1 MLRIIKYTICSLLVT
16 LTAILFGYLA
26 LGKKPNFKNKR
37 LYIGLLGSTILYIL
51 FNYIQVGEIKSIM
64 NFIMNT
70 ILFLY
75 VYKISVSKSI
85 FMSFI
90 HALLLLATE
99 VICFIILIYLLKLDN
114 STISNVFAGSIL
126 SNVVVCTFF
135 IVLLVILRK
144 PLQKLFAYE
153 ISSNVKIA
161 IFSTLS
167 IICVWIFFYI
177 GFSNLENNNALLVS
191 VFGMLVFL
199 AILFSLVKQKIDNNK
214 ITEKYDSLIEF
225 MNSYEEKIDEL
236 RIQSHDNKNQLLNI
250 KSKIIDKD
258 KNKNIIEY
266 IDSILNEK
274 VQLDKG
280 KYSKLKYLPSNGFK
294 GMFYYKISKAEELG
308 IKISIN
314 ISAGIKKSVLHNM
327 NAEDYKQL
335 CRIIGVYLDNAI
347 EASAISNEKLLGIEI
362 YLNNN
367 DVEIIISNS
376 YLGEVD
382 IKNVNEKGY
391 STKGKSHGYGLSL
404 VKNILENSD
413 IFSSE
418 TTTCNGIYTQ
428 KLNIK
433 GK

>member
-1 MLRIIKYTICSLLVT
+1 M
-16 LTAILFGYLA
+16 
-26 LGKKPNFKNKR
+26 
-37 LYIGLLGSTILYIL
+37 
-51 FNYIQVGEIKSIM
+51 
-64 NFIMNT
+64 
-70 ILFLY
+70 
-75 VYKISVSKSI
+75 
-85 FMSFI
+85 
-90 HALLLLATE
+90 
-99 VICFIILIYLLKLDN
+99 
-114 STISNVFAGSIL
+114 
-126 SNVVVCTFF
+126 
-135 IVLLVILRK
+135 
-144 PLQKLFAYE
+144 QKLFAYE

-161 IFSTLS
+161 IFAVLTL
-167 IICVWIFFYI
+167 ICIAILFYT
-177 GFSNLENNNALLVS
+177 GVSNLERKTLLTS
-191 VFGMLVFL
+191 IFGMVVFL

-236 RIQSHDNKNQLLNI
+236 RIQSHENKNQLLNI

-308 IKISIN
+308 IQISIN

-382 IKNVNEKGY
+382 INNIYEKGY

>member
-1 MLRIIKYTICSLLVT
+1 MLEIIKYTICSLLVT
-16 LTAILFGYLA
+16 LTAILFGFVA
-26 LGKKPNFKNKR
+26 LGKKPNFKNER
-37 LYIGLLGSTILYIL
+37 LYIGLLCSTILYVA
-51 FNYIQVGEIKSIM
+51 FNYIEVGELKSILT
-64 NFIMNT
+64 FIVISLLLYYVLQVT
-70 ILFLY
+70 IY
-75 VYKISVSKSI
+75 KSI
-85 FMSFI
+85 LMSFAQSMI
-90 HALLLLATE
+90 IIFAE
-99 VICFIILIYLLKLDN
+99 VICFFTLKYVIKASNSYIYDVFARSIISNIIVCTIFIALSILIK
-114 STISNVFAGSIL
+114 
-126 SNVVVCTFF
+126 
-135 IVLLVILRK
+135 K
-144 PLQKLFAYE
+144 QLQKLFAHE
-153 ISSNVKIA
+153 ISPNVRIS
-161 IFSTLS
+161 IFTVLS
-167 IICVWIFFYI
+167 CIYILIFFYI
-177 GFSNLENNNALLVS
+177 GFSNLEMNNALLIS
-191 VFGMLVFL
+191 IFGMIVFL
-199 AILFSLVKQKIDNNK
+199 AELFSLVKQKIDNNK

-236 RIQSHDNKNQLLNI
+236 RIQGHENKNQLLNI

-258 KNKNIIEY
+258 KSKNIIEY

-294 GMFYYKISKAEELG
+294 GMFYYKISKAEKLG
-308 IKISIN
+308 VKISVN
-314 ISAGIKKSVLHNM
+314 VSAGIKKSVLHNM

-376 YLGEVD
+376 YLGKVD
-382 IKNVNEKGY
+382 TKNVNEKGY
-391 STKGKSHGYGLSL
+391 STKGKNRGYGLPL
-404 VKNILENSD
+404 VKNILEHSD

-418 TTTCNGIYTQ
+418 TITCNDIYTQ

>member
-16 LTAILFGYLA
+16 STAILFGYIA

-37 LYIGLLGSTILYIL
+37 LYIGLLGSTILYVV

-64 NFIMNT
+64 NFVMNT

-90 HALLLLATE
+90 HVILLLVADICTI
-99 VICFIILIYLLKLDN
+99 VIPLYIFKVDKNYLY
-114 STISNVFAGSIL
+114 NVFAGSIL
-126 SNVVVCTFF
+126 SNTIVC
-135 IVLLVILRK
+135 IVFTLLLVILRK
-144 PLQKLFAYE
+144 PLQRLFAYE
-153 ISSNVKIA
+153 ISSNIKIA
-161 IFSTLS
+161 IFSMLS
-167 IICVWIFFYI
+167 IICIFIFFYI
-177 GFSNLENNNALLVS
+177 GFSNLETNNTLLIS
-191 VFGMLVFL
+191 IFGMVVFL

-236 RIQSHDNKNQLLNI
+236 RIQSHENKNQLLNI

-391 STKGKSHGYGLSL
+391 STKGKSHGYGLPL

>member
-16 LTAILFGYLA
+16 LTAILFGYIA

-37 LYIGLLGSTILYIL
+37 LYIGLLGSTILYVV

-64 NFIMNT
+64 NFVMNT

-90 HALLLLATE
+90 HALLLLIVE
-99 VICFIILIYLLKLDN
+99 VICFIILVYVLKLDN
-114 STISNVFAGSIL
+114 STISNVFAGTIL
-126 SNVVVCTFF
+126 ANF
-135 IVLLVILRK
+135 IVVILFLIICLVLRK

-153 ISSNVKIA
+153 ISSNIKIA

-167 IICVWIFFYI
+167 IICIFIFFYI
-177 GFSNLENNNALLVS
+177 GFSNLETNNTLLIS
-191 VFGMLVFL
+191 IFGMVVFL

-236 RIQSHDNKNQLLNI
+236 RIQSHENKNQLLNI

-391 STKGKSHGYGLSL
+391 STKGKSHGYGLPL

-413 IFSSE
+413 IFLVKLLHAME
-418 TTTCNGIYTQ
+418 YTL
-428 KLNIK
+428 KN
-433 GK
+433 

>member
-1 MLRIIKYTICSLLVT
+1 MLEIIKYVPSGIILVLTAFLYVKISTNEKETKSTIQIIGASILVT
-16 LTAILFGYLA
+16 LIYAFVYVYIKGA
-26 LGKKPNFKNKR
+26 LKS
-37 LYIGLLGSTILYIL
+37 LL
-51 FNYIQVGEIKSIM
+51 
-64 NFIMNT
+64 NFISIAIYMA
-70 ILFLY
+70 Y
-75 VYKISVSKSI
+75 VFDVKISKAI

-90 HALLLLATE
+90 HTILLIIAE
-99 VICFIILIYLLKLDN
+99 VICFIILAYILNINNSYIYD
-114 STISNVFAGSIL
+114 VFAGSIL
-126 SNVVVCTFF
+126 SNVVINLIFL
-135 IVLLVILRK
+135 VLSVILRK

-153 ISSNVKIA
+153 ISPNVKIS
-161 IFSTLS
+161 IFTVLS
-167 IICVWIFFYI
+167 CICILIFFYI

-191 VFGMLVFL
+191 VFGMVVFL

-236 RIQSHDNKNQLLNI
+236 RIQSHENKNQLLNI

-314 ISAGIKKSVLHNM
+314 ISAEIKKSVLHNM

-418 TTTCNGIYTQ
+418 TTTCNGIYIQ

>member
-1 MLRIIKYTICSLLVT
+1 MLEIINDFIGGLLLSITALIFAMISLNKKITKSKLVICLV
-16 LTAILFGYLA
+16 ILFVSTTYPLVYNNIDGTISS
-26 LGKKPNFKNKR
+26 F
-37 LYIGLLGSTILYIL
+37 IHSTIIAIMFVYL
-51 FNYIQVGEIKSIM
+51 FNVS
-64 NFIMNT
+64 
-70 ILFLY
+70 LY
-75 VYKISVSKSI
+75 KGI
-85 FMSFI
+85 FMSFV
-90 HALLLLATE
+90 HALLLLAAD
-99 VICFIILIYLLKLDN
+99 ILIMVIALLILKVDK
-114 STISNVFAGSIL
+114 TYFYEVFAGTIL
-126 SNVVVCTFF
+126 ANF
-135 IVLLVILRK
+135 IVVILFLIICLILRK

-153 ISSNVKIA
+153 ISSNIKIA

-177 GFSNLENNNALLVS
+177 GFSNLENNNALLIS
-191 VFGMLVFL
+191 VFGMVVFL

-225 MNSYEEKIDEL
+225 MNSYEEKIDEY
-236 RIQSHDNKNQLLNI
+236 
-250 KSKIIDKD
+250 

-382 IKNVNEKGY
+382 INNIYEKGY

>member
-236 RIQSHDNKNQLLNI
+236 RIQSHENKNQLLNI

-404 VKNILENSD
+404 VKNILENSN

>member
-153 ISSNVKIA
+153 ISSNIKIA

-177 GFSNLENNNALLVS
+177 GFSNLENNNALLIS
-191 VFGMLVFL
+191 VFGMVVFL

-236 RIQSHDNKNQLLNI
+236 RIQSHENKNQLLNI

-404 VKNILENSD
+404 VKNILENSN

>member
-16 LTAILFGYLA
+16 STAILFGYIA

-37 LYIGLLGSTILYIL
+37 LYIGLLGSTILYVV

-64 NFIMNT
+64 NFVMNT

-90 HALLLLATE
+90 HVILLLVADICTI
-99 VICFIILIYLLKLDN
+99 VIPLYIFKVDKNYLY
-114 STISNVFAGSIL
+114 NVFAGSIL
-126 SNVVVCTFF
+126 SNTIVC
-135 IVLLVILRK
+135 IVFTLLLVILRK
-144 PLQKLFAYE
+144 PLQRLFAYE
-153 ISSNVKIA
+153 ISSNIKIA
-161 IFSTLS
+161 IFSMLS
-167 IICVWIFFYI
+167 IICIFIFFYI
-177 GFSNLENNNALLVS
+177 GFSNLETNNTLLIS
-191 VFGMLVFL
+191 IFGMVVFL

-236 RIQSHDNKNQLLNI
+236 RIQSHENKNQLLNI

-367 DVEIIISNS
+367 DVDIIISNS

-391 STKGKSHGYGLSL
+391 STKGKSHGYGLPL

-418 TTTCNGIYTQ
+418 TTTCNGIYIQ

>member
-1 MLRIIKYTICSLLVT
+1 MI
-16 LTAILFGYLA
+16 
-26 LGKKPNFKNKR
+26 
-37 LYIGLLGSTILYIL
+37 
-51 FNYIQVGEIKSIM
+51 
-64 NFIMNT
+64 
-70 ILFLY
+70 
-75 VYKISVSKSI
+75 
-85 FMSFI
+85 
-90 HALLLLATE
+90 
-99 VICFIILIYLLKLDN
+99 
-114 STISNVFAGSIL
+114 
-126 SNVVVCTFF
+126 
-135 IVLLVILRK
+135 
-144 PLQKLFAYE
+144 
-153 ISSNVKIA
+153 
-161 IFSTLS
+161 
-167 IICVWIFFYI
+167 
-177 GFSNLENNNALLVS
+177 
-191 VFGMLVFL
+191 VFL
-199 AILFSLVKQKIDNNK
+199 AELFSLVKQKIDNNK

-225 MNSYEEKIDEL
+225 MNSYEKKIDEL
-236 RIQSHDNKNQLLNI
+236 RIQGHENKNQLLNI

-258 KNKNIIEY
+258 KSKNIIEY

-294 GMFYYKISKAEELG
+294 GMFYYKISKAEKLG
-308 IKISIN
+308 VKISVN
-314 ISAGIKKSVLHNM
+314 VSAGIKKSVLHNM

-382 IKNVNEKGY
+382 TKNVNEKGY
-391 STKGKSHGYGLSL
+391 STKGKNRGYGLPL
-404 VKNILENSD
+404 VKNILEHSD

-418 TTTCNGIYTQ
+418 TITCNDIYTQ

>member
-1 MLRIIKYTICSLLVT
+1 MLRIIKYVPSGIILVLTAFLYVKISTYEKETKSTIKIIGASILVT
-16 LTAILFGYLA
+16 LIYAFVYIYINGALKSLLNFLGIAI
-26 LGKKPNFKNKR
+26 
-37 LYIGLLGSTILYIL
+37 YIA
-51 FNYIQVGEIKSIM
+51 
-64 NFIMNT
+64 
-70 ILFLY
+70 Y
-75 VYKISVSKSI
+75 VFDVKISKAI

-90 HALLLLATE
+90 HTILLIIAE
-99 VICFIILIYLLKLDN
+99 VICFIMLAYILNINNSYIY
-114 STISNVFAGSIL
+114 NVFAGSIL
-126 SNVVVCTFF
+126 SN
-135 IVLLVILRK
+135 IVINLIFLVLSVILRK
-144 PLQKLFAYE
+144 PLQKLFTYE
-153 ISSNVKIA
+153 ISSNIKIA
-161 IFSTLS
+161 IFSMLS
-167 IICVWIFFYI
+167 IICIFIFFYI
-177 GFSNLENNNALLVS
+177 GFSNLETNNTLLIS
-191 VFGMLVFL
+191 IFGMLVFL
-199 AILFSLVKQKIDNNK
+199 TILFSLIKQKIDNNK

-236 RIQSHDNKNQLLNI
+236 RIQSHENKNQLLNI

-404 VKNILENSD
+404 VKNILENSA

>member
-236 RIQSHDNKNQLLNI
+236 RIQSHENKNQLLNI

-391 STKGKSHGYGLSL
+391 STKGKSYGYGLSL

>member
-16 LTAILFGYLA
+16 LTAILFGYIA

-37 LYIGLLGSTILYIL
+37 LYIGLLGSTILYIV

-64 NFIMNT
+64 NFVMNT

-90 HALLLLATE
+90 HALLLLIVE
-99 VICFIILIYLLKLDN
+99 VICFIILVYVLKLDN
-114 STISNVFAGSIL
+114 STISNVFAGTIL
-126 SNVVVCTFF
+126 ANF
-135 IVLLVILRK
+135 IVVILFLIICLVLRK

-153 ISSNVKIA
+153 ISSNIKIA

-167 IICVWIFFYI
+167 IICIFIFFYI
-177 GFSNLENNNALLVS
+177 GFSNLETNNTLLIS
-191 VFGMLVFL
+191 IFGMVVFL

-236 RIQSHDNKNQLLNI
+236 RIQSHENKNQLLNI

-391 STKGKSHGYGLSL
+391 STKGKSHGYGLPL

>member
-16 LTAILFGYLA
+16 STAILFGYIA

-37 LYIGLLGSTILYIL
+37 LYIGLLGSTILYVV

-64 NFIMNT
+64 NFVMNT

-90 HALLLLATE
+90 HVILLLVADICTI
-99 VICFIILIYLLKLDN
+99 VIPLYIFKVDKNYLY
-114 STISNVFAGSIL
+114 NVFAGSIL
-126 SNVVVCTFF
+126 SNTIVC
-135 IVLLVILRK
+135 IVFTLLLVILRK
-144 PLQKLFAYE
+144 PLQRLFAYE
-153 ISSNVKIA
+153 ISSNIKIA
-161 IFSTLS
+161 IFSMLS
-167 IICVWIFFYI
+167 IICIFIFFYI
-177 GFSNLENNNALLVS
+177 GFSNLETNNTLLIS
-191 VFGMLVFL
+191 IFGMLVFL
-199 AILFSLVKQKIDNNK
+199 TILFSLVKQKIDNNK

-236 RIQSHDNKNQLLNI
+236 RIQSHENKNQLLNI

-367 DVEIIISNS
+367 DVDIIISNS

-391 STKGKSHGYGLSL
+391 STKGKSHGYGLPL

-418 TTTCNGIYTQ
+418 TTTCNGIYIQ

>member
-1 MLRIIKYTICSLLVT
+1 MLRIIKYVPSGIILVLTAFLYVKISTYEKETKSTIKIIGASILVT
-16 LTAILFGYLA
+16 LIYAF
-26 LGKKPNFKNKR
+26 
-37 LYIGLLGSTILYIL
+37 
-51 FNYIQVGEIKSIM
+51 V
-64 NFIMNT
+64 
-70 ILFLY
+70 Y
-75 VYKISVSKSI
+75 VYINGALKSLLNFLSIAIYIAYVFDVKISKAI

-90 HALLLLATE
+90 HTILLIIAE
-99 VICFIILIYLLKLDN
+99 VICFIMLAYILNINNSYIY
-114 STISNVFAGSIL
+114 NVFAGSIL
-126 SNVVVCTFF
+126 SN
-135 IVLLVILRK
+135 IVINLIFLVLSVILRK
-144 PLQKLFAYE
+144 PLQKLFTYE
-153 ISSNVKIA
+153 ISSNIKIA
-161 IFSTLS
+161 IFSMLS
-167 IICVWIFFYI
+167 IICIFIFFYI
-177 GFSNLENNNALLVS
+177 GFSNLENNTLLIS

-199 AILFSLVKQKIDNNK
+199 TILFSLVKQKIDNNK

-236 RIQSHDNKNQLLNI
+236 RIQSHENKNQLLNI

-280 KYSKLKYLPSNGFK
+280 KYSKLKCLPSNGFK

-391 STKGKSHGYGLSL
+391 STKGKSHGYGLPL

>member
-1 MLRIIKYTICSLLVT
+1 MLRIIKYVPSGIILVLTAFLYVKISTYEKETKSTIKIIGASILVT
-16 LTAILFGYLA
+16 LIYAF
-26 LGKKPNFKNKR
+26 
-37 LYIGLLGSTILYIL
+37 
-51 FNYIQVGEIKSIM
+51 V
-64 NFIMNT
+64 
-70 ILFLY
+70 Y
-75 VYKISVSKSI
+75 VYINGALKSLLNFLSIAIYIAYVFDVKISKAI

-90 HALLLLATE
+90 HTILLIIAE
-99 VICFIILIYLLKLDN
+99 VICFIMLAYILNINNSYIY
-114 STISNVFAGSIL
+114 NVFAGSIL
-126 SNVVVCTFF
+126 SN
-135 IVLLVILRK
+135 IVINLIFLVLSVILRK
-144 PLQKLFAYE
+144 PLQKLFTYE
-153 ISSNVKIA
+153 ISSNIKIA
-161 IFSTLS
+161 IFSMLS
-167 IICVWIFFYI
+167 IICIFIFFYI
-177 GFSNLENNNALLVS
+177 GFSNLENNTLLIS

-199 AILFSLVKQKIDNNK
+199 TILFSLVKQKIDNNK

-236 RIQSHDNKNQLLNI
+236 RIQSHENKNQLLNI

-404 VKNILENSD
+404 VKNILENSN

>member
-1 MLRIIKYTICSLLVT
+1 MLEIIKYVPSGIILVLTAFLYVKISTYEKETKSTIKIIGASILVT
-16 LTAILFGYLA
+16 LIYAF
-26 LGKKPNFKNKR
+26 
-37 LYIGLLGSTILYIL
+37 
-51 FNYIQVGEIKSIM
+51 V
-64 NFIMNT
+64 
-70 ILFLY
+70 Y
-75 VYKISVSKSI
+75 VYINGALKSLLNFLSIAIYISYVFDVKISKAI

-90 HALLLLATE
+90 HTILLIIAE
-99 VICFIILIYLLKLDN
+99 VICFIMLAYILNINNSYIY
-114 STISNVFAGSIL
+114 NVFAGSIL
-126 SNVVVCTFF
+126 SN
-135 IVLLVILRK
+135 IVINLIFLVLSVILRK
-144 PLQKLFAYE
+144 QLQKLFTYE
-153 ISSNVKIA
+153 ISSNIKIA

-167 IICVWIFFYI
+167 IICIFIFFYI
-177 GFSNLENNNALLVS
+177 GFSNLETNNTLLIS
-191 VFGMLVFL
+191 IFGMLVFL
-199 AILFSLVKQKIDNNK
+199 TILFSLVKQQIDNNK

-236 RIQSHDNKNQLLNI
+236 RIQSHENKNQLLNI

-314 ISAGIKKSVLHNM
+314 ISAEIKKSVLHNM

-418 TTTCNGIYTQ
+418 TTTCNGIYIQ

>member
-16 LTAILFGYLA
+16 LTAILFGYIA

-90 HALLLLATE
+90 HALLLLATK

-153 ISSNVKIA
+153 ISSNIKIA

-236 RIQSHDNKNQLLNI
+236 RIQSHENKNQLLNI

-404 VKNILENSD
+404 VKNILENSN

>member
-16 LTAILFGYLA
+16 STAILFGYIA

-37 LYIGLLGSTILYIL
+37 LYIGLLGSTILYIV

-64 NFIMNT
+64 NFVMNT

-85 FMSFI
+85 FMAFI
-90 HALLLLATE
+90 HALLLLIADICTI
-99 VICFIILIYLLKLDN
+99 VIPLYIFKVDKNYLY
-114 STISNVFAGSIL
+114 NVFTGSIL

-153 ISSNVKIA
+153 ISSNIKIA

-177 GFSNLENNNALLVS
+177 GFSNLENNNALLIS
-191 VFGMLVFL
+191 VFGMVVFL
-199 AILFSLVKQKIDNNK
+199 TILFSLVKQKIDNNK

-236 RIQSHDNKNQLLNI
+236 RIQSHENKNQLLNI

-391 STKGKSHGYGLSL
+391 STKGNSHGYGLSL
-404 VKNILENSD
+404 VKTILENSD

>member
-1 MLRIIKYTICSLLVT
+1 MLRIIKYVPSGIILVLTAFLYVKISTYEKETKSTIKIIGASILVT
-16 LTAILFGYLA
+16 LIYAFVYIYINGALKSLLNFLSIAI
-26 LGKKPNFKNKR
+26 
-37 LYIGLLGSTILYIL
+37 YIA
-51 FNYIQVGEIKSIM
+51 
-64 NFIMNT
+64 
-70 ILFLY
+70 Y
-75 VYKISVSKSI
+75 VFDVKISKAI

-90 HALLLLATE
+90 HTILLIIAE
-99 VICFIILIYLLKLDN
+99 VICFIMLAYILNINNSYIY
-114 STISNVFAGSIL
+114 NVFAGSIL
-126 SNVVVCTFF
+126 SN
-135 IVLLVILRK
+135 IVINLIFLVLSVILRK
-144 PLQKLFAYE
+144 PLQKLFTYE
-153 ISSNVKIA
+153 ISSNIKIA
-161 IFSTLS
+161 IFSMLS
-167 IICVWIFFYI
+167 IICIFIFFYI
-177 GFSNLENNNALLVS
+177 GFSNLETNNTLLIS
-191 VFGMLVFL
+191 IFGMLVFL
-199 AILFSLVKQKIDNNK
+199 TILFSLIKQKIDNNK

-236 RIQSHDNKNQLLNI
+236 RIQSHENKNQLLNI

-294 GMFYYKISKAEELG
+294 GMFYYKIPKAEELG

>member
-1 MLRIIKYTICSLLVT
+1 MLRIIKYVPSGIILVLTAFLYVKISTYEKETKSTIKIIGASILVT
-16 LTAILFGYLA
+16 LIYAFVYIYINGALKSLLNFLSIAI
-26 LGKKPNFKNKR
+26 
-37 LYIGLLGSTILYIL
+37 YIA
-51 FNYIQVGEIKSIM
+51 
-64 NFIMNT
+64 
-70 ILFLY
+70 Y
-75 VYKISVSKSI
+75 VFDVKISKAI

-90 HALLLLATE
+90 HTILLIIAE
-99 VICFIILIYLLKLDN
+99 VICFIMLAYILNINNSYIY
-114 STISNVFAGSIL
+114 NVFAGSIL
-126 SNVVVCTFF
+126 SN
-135 IVLLVILRK
+135 IVINLIFLVLSVILRK
-144 PLQKLFAYE
+144 PLQKLFTYE
-153 ISSNVKIA
+153 ISSNIKIA
-161 IFSTLS
+161 IFSMLS
-167 IICVWIFFYI
+167 IICIFIFFYI
-177 GFSNLENNNALLVS
+177 GFSNLETNNTLLIS
-191 VFGMLVFL
+191 IFGMLVFL
-199 AILFSLVKQKIDNNK
+199 TILFSLIKQKIDNNK

-236 RIQSHDNKNQLLNI
+236 RIQSHENKNQLLNI

-404 VKNILENSD
+404 VKTILENSD

>member
-1 MLRIIKYTICSLLVT
+1 MLRIIKYVPSGIILVLTAFLYVKISTYEKETKSTIKIIGASILVT
-16 LTAILFGYLA
+16 LIYAFVYIYINGALKSLLNFLSIAI
-26 LGKKPNFKNKR
+26 
-37 LYIGLLGSTILYIL
+37 YIA
-51 FNYIQVGEIKSIM
+51 
-64 NFIMNT
+64 
-70 ILFLY
+70 Y
-75 VYKISVSKSI
+75 VFDVKISKAI

-90 HALLLLATE
+90 HTILLIIAE
-99 VICFIILIYLLKLDN
+99 VICFIMLAYILNINNSYIY
-114 STISNVFAGSIL
+114 NVFAGSIL
-126 SNVVVCTFF
+126 SN
-135 IVLLVILRK
+135 IVINLIFLVLSVILRK
-144 PLQKLFAYE
+144 PLQKLFTYE
-153 ISSNVKIA
+153 ISSNIKIA
-161 IFSTLS
+161 IFSMLS
-167 IICVWIFFYI
+167 IICIFIFFYI
-177 GFSNLENNNALLVS
+177 GFSNLETNNTLLIS
-191 VFGMLVFL
+191 IFGMLVFL
-199 AILFSLVKQKIDNNK
+199 TILFSLIKQKIDNNK

-236 RIQSHDNKNQLLNI
+236 RIQSHENKNQLLNI

-404 VKNILENSD
+404 VKNILENSN

>member
-1 MLRIIKYTICSLLVT
+1 MLEIINDFIGGLLLSITALIFAMISLNKKITKSKLVICLV
-16 LTAILFGYLA
+16 ILFVSTTYPLVYNNIDGTISS
-26 LGKKPNFKNKR
+26 F
-37 LYIGLLGSTILYIL
+37 IHSTIIAIMFVYL
-51 FNYIQVGEIKSIM
+51 FNVS
-64 NFIMNT
+64 
-70 ILFLY
+70 LY
-75 VYKISVSKSI
+75 KGI
-85 FMSFI
+85 FMAFV
-90 HALLLLATE
+90 HALLLLVADICTI
-99 VICFIILIYLLKLDN
+99 VIPLYIFKVDKNYLY
-114 STISNVFAGSIL
+114 NVFAGSIL
-126 SNVVVCTFF
+126 SNTIVCIVF
-135 IVLLVILRK
+135 ILLLVILRK

-153 ISSNVKIA
+153 ISSNIKIA

-199 AILFSLVKQKIDNNK
+199 TILFSLIKQKIDNNK

-236 RIQSHDNKNQLLNI
+236 RIQSHENKNQLLNI

-382 IKNVNEKGY
+382 INNIYEKGY
-391 STKGKSHGYGLSL
+391 STKGKSRGYGLSL
-404 VKNILENSD
+404 VKNILENSN

>member
-1 MLRIIKYTICSLLVT
+1 MLEIINDFIGGASLAITALIFAMISLNKKITKSKLATCLV
-16 LTAILFGYLA
+16 ILFVSITYPLVYNTIDGTISS
-26 LGKKPNFKNKR
+26 F
-37 LYIGLLGSTILYIL
+37 IHSTIIAIMFVCL
-51 FNYIQVGEIKSIM
+51 FNVSI
-64 NFIMNT
+64 
-70 ILFLY
+70 
-75 VYKISVSKSI
+75 YKGI
-85 FMSFI
+85 FMSFV
-90 HALLLLATE
+90 HALLLLIAD
-99 VICFIILIYLLKLDN
+99 ILIMVIALLILKVDK
-114 STISNVFAGSIL
+114 TYFYEVFAGTIL
-126 SNVVVCTFF
+126 ANF
-135 IVLLVILRK
+135 IVVILFLIICLILRK
-144 PLQKLFAYE
+144 PLQKLFSYE
-153 ISSNVKIA
+153 TSSNFKIV
-161 IFSTLS
+161 IFSILS
-167 IICVWIFFYI
+167 IICIWIFFYI
-177 GFSNLENNNALLVS
+177 GFSNLETNNALLIS
-191 VFGMLVFL
+191 IFGMIVFL
-199 AILFSLVKQKIDNNK
+199 AELFSLVKQKIDNNK

-236 RIQSHDNKNQLLNI
+236 RIQGHENKNQLLNI

-258 KNKNIIEY
+258 KSKNIIEY

-294 GMFYYKISKAEELG
+294 GMFYYKISKAEKLG
-308 IKISIN
+308 VKISVN
-314 ISAGIKKSVLHNM
+314 VSAGIKKSVLHNM

-382 IKNVNEKGY
+382 TKNVNEKGY
-391 STKGKSHGYGLSL
+391 STKGKNRGYGLPL
-404 VKNILENSD
+404 VKNILEHSD

-418 TTTCNGIYTQ
+418 TITCNDIYTQ

>member
-16 LTAILFGYLA
+16 LTAILFGYIA

-37 LYIGLLGSTILYIL
+37 LYIGLLGSTILYVV

-64 NFIMNT
+64 NFVMNT

-90 HALLLLATE
+90 HALLLLIVE
-99 VICFIILIYLLKLDN
+99 VICFIILVYVLKLDN
-114 STISNVFAGSIL
+114 STISNVFAGTIL
-126 SNVVVCTFF
+126 ANF
-135 IVLLVILRK
+135 IVVILFLIICLVLRK

-153 ISSNVKIA
+153 ISSNIKIA

-167 IICVWIFFYI
+167 IICIFIFFYI
-177 GFSNLENNNALLVS
+177 GFSNLETNNTLLIS
-191 VFGMLVFL
+191 IFGMVVFL

-236 RIQSHDNKNQLLNI
+236 RIQSHENKNQLLNI

-391 STKGKSHGYGLSL
+391 STKGKSHGYGLPL

>member
-16 LTAILFGYLA
+16 STAILFGYIA

-37 LYIGLLGSTILYIL
+37 LYIGLLGSTILYIV

-64 NFIMNT
+64 NFVMNT

-85 FMSFI
+85 FMAFI
-90 HALLLLATE
+90 HALLLLIADICTI
-99 VICFIILIYLLKLDN
+99 VIPLYIFKVDKNYLY
-114 STISNVFAGSIL
+114 NVFAGSIL

-153 ISSNVKIA
+153 ISSNIKIA

-177 GFSNLENNNALLVS
+177 GFSNLENNNALLIS
-191 VFGMLVFL
+191 VFGMVVFL
-199 AILFSLVKQKIDNNK
+199 TILFSLVKQKIDNNK

-236 RIQSHDNKNQLLNI
+236 RIQSHENKNQLLNI

-404 VKNILENSD
+404 VKTILENSD

>member
-1 MLRIIKYTICSLLVT
+1 MSSVH
-16 LTAILFGYLA
+16 AI
-26 LGKKPNFKNKR
+26 
-37 LYIGLLGSTILYIL
+37 
-51 FNYIQVGEIKSIM
+51 
-64 NFIMNT
+64 
-70 ILFLY
+70 
-75 VYKISVSKSI
+75 
-85 FMSFI
+85 
-90 HALLLLATE
+90 LLLATE

-153 ISSNVKIA
+153 ISSNIKIA

-177 GFSNLENNNALLVS
+177 GFSNLENNNALLIS
-191 VFGMLVFL
+191 VFGMVVFL

-236 RIQSHDNKNQLLNI
+236 RIQSHENKNQLLNI

-404 VKNILENSD
+404 VKNILENSN

>member
-1 MLRIIKYTICSLLVT
+1 MLEIIKYTICSLLVT
-16 LTAILFGYLA
+16 LTAILFGYIALA
-26 LGKKPNFKNKR
+26 KKPNFKNKR
-37 LYIGLLGSTILYIL
+37 LYIGLLGSTILYIV
-51 FNYIQVGEIKSIM
+51 FNYIQVGELKSIM
-64 NFIMNT
+64 NFAMNT

-85 FMSFI
+85 FMAFI
-90 HALLLLATE
+90 HVILLLVADICTI
-99 VICFIILIYLLKLDN
+99 VIPLYIFKLDKDYLY
-114 STISNVFAGSIL
+114 NVFAGSIL
-126 SNVVVCTFF
+126 SNTIVC
-135 IVLLVILRK
+135 IVFTLLLVMLRK
-144 PLQKLFAYE
+144 PLKKLFTYE
-153 ISSNVKIA
+153 ISSNIKIA

-167 IICVWIFFYI
+167 IICIFIFFYI
-177 GFSNLENNNALLVS
+177 GFSNLETNNTLLIS
-191 VFGMLVFL
+191 IFGMLVFL
-199 AILFSLVKQKIDNNK
+199 TILFSLVKQKIDNNK

-236 RIQSHDNKNQLLNI
+236 RIQSHENKNQLLNI

-314 ISAGIKKSVLHNM
+314 ISAEIKKSVLHNM

-367 DVEIIISNS
+367 DVEIII
-376 YLGEVD
+376 
-382 IKNVNEKGY
+382 
-391 STKGKSHGYGLSL
+391 
-404 VKNILENSD
+404 
-413 IFSSE
+413 
-418 TTTCNGIYTQ
+418 
-428 KLNIK
+428 
-433 GK
+433 

>member
-1 MLRIIKYTICSLLVT
+1 MLRIIKYVPSGIILVLTAFLYVKISTYEKETKSTIKIIGASILVT
-16 LTAILFGYLA
+16 LIYAFVYIYINGALKSLLNFLSIAI
-26 LGKKPNFKNKR
+26 
-37 LYIGLLGSTILYIL
+37 YIA
-51 FNYIQVGEIKSIM
+51 
-64 NFIMNT
+64 
-70 ILFLY
+70 Y
-75 VYKISVSKSI
+75 VFDVKISKAI

-90 HALLLLATE
+90 HTILLIIAE
-99 VICFIILIYLLKLDN
+99 VICFIMLAYILNINNSYIY
-114 STISNVFAGSIL
+114 NVFAGSIL
-126 SNVVVCTFF
+126 SN
-135 IVLLVILRK
+135 IVINLIFLVLSVILRK
-144 PLQKLFAYE
+144 PLQKLFTYE
-153 ISSNVKIA
+153 ISSNIKIA
-161 IFSTLS
+161 IFSMLS
-167 IICVWIFFYI
+167 IICIFIFFYI
-177 GFSNLENNNALLVS
+177 GFSNLETNNTLLIS
-191 VFGMLVFL
+191 IFGMLVFL
-199 AILFSLVKQKIDNNK
+199 TILFSLIKQKIDNNK

-236 RIQSHDNKNQLLNI
+236 RIQSHENKNQLLNI

-367 DVEIIISNS
+367 DVDIIISNS

>member
-16 LTAILFGYLA
+16 LTAILFGYIA

-37 LYIGLLGSTILYIL
+37 LYIGLLGSTILYVV

-64 NFIMNT
+64 NFVMNT

-90 HALLLLATE
+90 HVILLLVADICTI
-99 VICFIILIYLLKLDN
+99 VIPLYIFKVDKNYLY
-114 STISNVFAGSIL
+114 NVFAGSIL
-126 SNVVVCTFF
+126 SNTIVC
-135 IVLLVILRK
+135 IVFTLLLVILRK

-153 ISSNVKIA
+153 ISSNIKIA

-167 IICVWIFFYI
+167 IICIFIFFYI
-177 GFSNLENNNALLVS
+177 GFSNLETNNTLLIS
-191 VFGMLVFL
+191 IFGMVVFL

-236 RIQSHDNKNQLLNI
+236 RIQSHENKNQLLNI

-367 DVEIIISNS
+367 DVEIITNS
-376 YLGEVD
+376 YLGELD
-382 IKNVNEKGY
+382 INNIYEKGY

>member
-16 LTAILFGYLA
+16 LTAILFGYIA

-37 LYIGLLGSTILYIL
+37 LYIGLLGSTILYIV

-64 NFIMNT
+64 NFVMNT

-90 HALLLLATE
+90 HALLLLIVE
-99 VICFIILIYLLKLDN
+99 VICFIILVYVLKLDN

-126 SNVVVCTFF
+126 SNTIVC
-135 IVLLVILRK
+135 IVFTLLLVILRK

-161 IFSTLS
+161 IFAALTL
-167 IICVWIFFYI
+167 ICIAILFYT
-177 GFSNLENNNALLVS
+177 GVSNLERKTLLTS
-191 VFGMLVFL
+191 IFGMLVFL
-199 AILFSLVKQKIDNNK
+199 TILFSLVKHKIDNNK

-236 RIQSHDNKNQLLNI
+236 RIQSHENKNQLLNI

-391 STKGKSHGYGLSL
+391 STKGKNHGYGLPL

>member
-16 LTAILFGYLA
+16 STAILFGYIA

-37 LYIGLLGSTILYIL
+37 LYIGLLGSTILYIV

-64 NFIMNT
+64 NFVMNT

-85 FMSFI
+85 FMAFI
-90 HALLLLATE
+90 HALLLLIADICTI
-99 VICFIILIYLLKLDN
+99 VIPLYIFKVDKNYLY
-114 STISNVFAGSIL
+114 NVFAGSIL

-177 GFSNLENNNALLVS
+177 GFSNLENNNALLIS
-191 VFGMLVFL
+191 VFGMVVFL
-199 AILFSLVKQKIDNNK
+199 TILFSLVKQKIDNNK

-236 RIQSHDNKNQLLNI
+236 RIQSHENKNQLLNI

-391 STKGKSHGYGLSL
+391 STKGNSHGYGLSL
-404 VKNILENSD
+404 VKTILENSD

>member
-1 MLRIIKYTICSLLVT
+1 MLRIIKYVPSGIILVLTAFLYVKISTYEKETKSTIKIIGASILVT
-16 LTAILFGYLA
+16 LIYAFVYIYINGALKSLLNFLSIAI
-26 LGKKPNFKNKR
+26 
-37 LYIGLLGSTILYIL
+37 YIA
-51 FNYIQVGEIKSIM
+51 
-64 NFIMNT
+64 
-70 ILFLY
+70 Y
-75 VYKISVSKSI
+75 VFDVKISKAI

-90 HALLLLATE
+90 HTILLIIAE
-99 VICFIILIYLLKLDN
+99 VICFIMLAYILNINNSYIY
-114 STISNVFAGSIL
+114 NVFAGSIL
-126 SNVVVCTFF
+126 SN
-135 IVLLVILRK
+135 IVINLIFLVLSVILRK
-144 PLQKLFAYE
+144 PLQKLFTYE
-153 ISSNVKIA
+153 ISSNIKIA
-161 IFSTLS
+161 IFSMLS
-167 IICVWIFFYI
+167 IICIFIFFYI
-177 GFSNLENNNALLVS
+177 GFSNLETNNTLLIS
-191 VFGMLVFL
+191 IFGMLVFL
-199 AILFSLVKQKIDNNK
+199 TILFSLIKQKIDNNK

-236 RIQSHDNKNQLLNI
+236 RIQSHENKNQLLNI